1 MSERAVASPY
11 VQRALTLWPRL
22 DAARLARAGG
32 DPARI
37 AMLVAR
43 RTRLPLEVIEGML
56 RTPIRAP
63 GGER

>member
-1 MSERAVASPY
+1 MSRQAVTSPY
-11 VQRALTLWPRL
+11 VRRALTLWPRL
-22 DAARLARAGG
+22 DAARLARARG

-56 RTPIRAP
+56 RTPIPAP
-63 GGER
+63 GVER